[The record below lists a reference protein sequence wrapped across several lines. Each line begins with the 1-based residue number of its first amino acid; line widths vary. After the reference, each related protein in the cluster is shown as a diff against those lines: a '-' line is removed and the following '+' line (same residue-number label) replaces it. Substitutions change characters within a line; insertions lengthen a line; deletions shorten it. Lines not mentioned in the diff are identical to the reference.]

1 MLGTPQEFS
10 HFELHTEVAE
20 ETRYDRE
27 ILEDIRICM
36 QEEENID
43 VTWAGAV
50 FFGACPGRGVVGP
63 RALKGHPSREFQRHI
78 LKEIWTTMVKAPG
91 NSSLPPASSIGNET
105 LVKCMGSI
113 SHNAQVGI

>member
-50 FFGACPGRGVVGP
+50 FFLVLVPVEGW
-63 RALKGHPSREFQRHI
+63 LDRE
-78 LKEIWTTMVKAPG
+78 P
-91 NSSLPPASSIGNET
+91 
-105 LVKCMGSI
+105 
-113 SHNAQVGI
+113 